1 MYKRQVLN
9 RANDSATTLSDV
21 QLSTQLTKDYQILV
35 TSAPVMN
42 QVIKELGLNMKA
54 SELAST
60 ISVDTP
66 SDTRVLQI
74 TVTSDDPKRAKDIAD
89 KVAQVSSKKICDIM
103 KIEQVNVIEEGS
115 LSEEPAVDTVQK
127 WTIIGLALSLIHIYA
142 QYSNT
147 NNANNTDTDSQSTY
161 RYSYVAG
168 NSTNNSQTADEHQKK
183 QKKHNRF
190 LDGHSA
196 TKTTWPKKFLSIV
209 LSAAIFGVVAGSAMY
224 GTYKLS
230 LIHILI
236 LHIRMD
242 LRLMRL
248 DIFHSRLL
256 CRKIFQQQSGRLYFQ
271 ALLLQADSGLFIE
284 RRKKNLQGRRWKS
297 LISVS
302 YTHLGLDGT
311 GS

>member
-1 MYKRQVLN
+1 MGKDNVQNDEVEIDIGHILSILWEKILLIIATGIIVGLAGFLVSKFLITPKYESETKLYVLN

-74 TVTSDDPKRAKDIAD
+74 TVTSDNPKRAKDIAD

-127 WTIIGLALSLIHIYA
+127 WTLIGLAL
-142 QYSNT
+142 
-147 NNANNTDTDSQSTY
+147 
-161 RYSYVAG
+161 G
-168 NSTNNSQTADEHQKK
+168 
-183 QKKHNRF
+183 
-190 LDGHSA
+190 
-196 TKTTWPKKFLSIV
+196 IV
-209 LSAAIFGVVAGSAMY
+209 LSCAVIIIRSMLDDTVKTTEDVEKYFD
-224 GTYKLS
+224 LS
-230 LIHILI
+230 TLAVIPISEE
-236 LHIRMD
+236 MD
-242 LRLMRL
+242 DGLGKNKK
-248 DIFHSRLL
+248 SR
-256 CRKIFQQQSGRLYFQ
+256 KT
-271 ALLLQADSGLFIE
+271 
-284 RRKKNLQGRRWKS
+284 KKKRSK
-297 LISVS
+297 
-302 YTHLGLDGT
+302 
-311 GS
+311 

>member
-1 MYKRQVLN
+1 MGKDNVQNDEVEIDIGHILSILWEKILLIIATGIIDGLAGFLVSKFLITPKYESETKLYVLN

-127 WTIIGLALSLIHIYA
+127 WTLIGLAL
-142 QYSNT
+142 
-147 NNANNTDTDSQSTY
+147 
-161 RYSYVAG
+161 G
-168 NSTNNSQTADEHQKK
+168 
-183 QKKHNRF
+183 
-190 LDGHSA
+190 
-196 TKTTWPKKFLSIV
+196 IV
-209 LSAAIFGVVAGSAMY
+209 LSCAVIIIRSMLDDTVKTTEDVEKYFD
-224 GTYKLS
+224 LS
-230 LIHILI
+230 TLAVIPISEE
-236 LHIRMD
+236 MD
-242 LRLMRL
+242 DGLGKNKK
-248 DIFHSRLL
+248 SR
-256 CRKIFQQQSGRLYFQ
+256 KT
-271 ALLLQADSGLFIE
+271 
-284 RRKKNLQGRRWKS
+284 KKKRSK
-297 LISVS
+297 
-302 YTHLGLDGT
+302 
-311 GS
+311 

>member
-1 MYKRQVLN
+1 MGKDNVQNDEVEIDIGHILSILWEKILVIIATGIIVGLVGFLVSKFLITPKYESETKLYVLN

-74 TVTSDDPKRAKDIAD
+74 TVTSNDPKRAKDIAD

-127 WTIIGLALSLIHIYA
+127 WTLIGLAL
-142 QYSNT
+142 
-147 NNANNTDTDSQSTY
+147 
-161 RYSYVAG
+161 G
-168 NSTNNSQTADEHQKK
+168 
-183 QKKHNRF
+183 
-190 LDGHSA
+190 
-196 TKTTWPKKFLSIV
+196 IV
-209 LSAAIFGVVAGSAMY
+209 LSCAVIIIRSMLDDTVKTTEDVEKYFD
-224 GTYKLS
+224 LS
-230 LIHILI
+230 TLAVIPISEE
-236 LHIRMD
+236 MD
-242 LRLMRL
+242 DGLGKNKK
-248 DIFHSRLL
+248 SR
-256 CRKIFQQQSGRLYFQ
+256 KT
-271 ALLLQADSGLFIE
+271 
-284 RRKKNLQGRRWKS
+284 KKKRSK
-297 LISVS
+297 
-302 YTHLGLDGT
+302 
-311 GS
+311 

>member
-1 MYKRQVLN
+1 MGKDNVQNDEVEIDIGHILSILWEKILLIIATGIIVGLAGFLVSKFLITPKYESETKLYVLN

-127 WTIIGLALSLIHIYA
+127 WTLIGLTL
-142 QYSNT
+142 
-147 NNANNTDTDSQSTY
+147 
-161 RYSYVAG
+161 G
-168 NSTNNSQTADEHQKK
+168 
-183 QKKHNRF
+183 
-190 LDGHSA
+190 
-196 TKTTWPKKFLSIV
+196 IV
-209 LSAAIFGVVAGSAMY
+209 LSCAVIIIRSMLDDTVKTTEDVEKYFD
-224 GTYKLS
+224 LS
-230 LIHILI
+230 TLAVIPISEE
-236 LHIRMD
+236 MD
-242 LRLMRL
+242 DGLGKNKK
-248 DIFHSRLL
+248 SR
-256 CRKIFQQQSGRLYFQ
+256 KT
-271 ALLLQADSGLFIE
+271 
-284 RRKKNLQGRRWKS
+284 KKKRSK
-297 LISVS
+297 
-302 YTHLGLDGT
+302 
-311 GS
+311 

>member
-1 MYKRQVLN
+1 MGKDNVQNDEVEIDIGHILSILWEKILVIIATGIIVGLAGFLVSKFLITPKYESETKLYVLN

-127 WTIIGLALSLIHIYA
+127 WTLIGLAL
-142 QYSNT
+142 
-147 NNANNTDTDSQSTY
+147 
-161 RYSYVAG
+161 G
-168 NSTNNSQTADEHQKK
+168 
-183 QKKHNRF
+183 
-190 LDGHSA
+190 
-196 TKTTWPKKFLSIV
+196 IV
-209 LSAAIFGVVAGSAMY
+209 LSCAVIIIRSMLDDTVKTTEDVKKYFD
-224 GTYKLS
+224 LS
-230 LIHILI
+230 TLAVIPISEE
-236 LHIRMD
+236 MD
-242 LRLMRL
+242 DGLGKNKK
-248 DIFHSRLL
+248 SR
-256 CRKIFQQQSGRLYFQ
+256 KT
-271 ALLLQADSGLFIE
+271 
-284 RRKKNLQGRRWKS
+284 KKKRSK
-297 LISVS
+297 
-302 YTHLGLDGT
+302 
-311 GS
+311 

>member
-1 MYKRQVLN
+1 MGKDNVQNDEVEIDIGHILSILWEKILLIIATGIIVGLAGFLVSKFLITPKYESETKLYVLN

-127 WTIIGLALSLIHIYA
+127 WTLIGLAL
-142 QYSNT
+142 
-147 NNANNTDTDSQSTY
+147 
-161 RYSYVAG
+161 G
-168 NSTNNSQTADEHQKK
+168 
-183 QKKHNRF
+183 
-190 LDGHSA
+190 
-196 TKTTWPKKFLSIV
+196 IV
-209 LSAAIFGVVAGSAMY
+209 LSCAVIIIRSILDDTVKTTEDVEKYFD
-224 GTYKLS
+224 LS
-230 LIHILI
+230 TLAVIPISEE
-236 LHIRMD
+236 MD
-242 LRLMRL
+242 DGLGKNKK
-248 DIFHSRLL
+248 SR
-256 CRKIFQQQSGRLYFQ
+256 KT
-271 ALLLQADSGLFIE
+271 
-284 RRKKNLQGRRWKS
+284 KKKRSK
-297 LISVS
+297 
-302 YTHLGLDGT
+302 
-311 GS
+311 

>member
-1 MYKRQVLN
+1 MGKDNVQNDEVEIDIGHILSILWEKILVIIATGIIVGLAGFLVSKFLISPKYESETKLYVLN

-127 WTIIGLALSLIHIYA
+127 WTLIGLAL
-142 QYSNT
+142 
-147 NNANNTDTDSQSTY
+147 
-161 RYSYVAG
+161 G
-168 NSTNNSQTADEHQKK
+168 
-183 QKKHNRF
+183 
-190 LDGHSA
+190 
-196 TKTTWPKKFLSIV
+196 IV
-209 LSAAIFGVVAGSAMY
+209 LSCAVIIIRSMLDDTVKTTEDVEKYFD
-224 GTYKLS
+224 LS
-230 LIHILI
+230 TLAVIPISEE
-236 LHIRMD
+236 MD
-242 LRLMRL
+242 DGLGKNKK
-248 DIFHSRLL
+248 SR
-256 CRKIFQQQSGRLYFQ
+256 KT
-271 ALLLQADSGLFIE
+271 
-284 RRKKNLQGRRWKS
+284 KKKRSK
-297 LISVS
+297 
-302 YTHLGLDGT
+302 
-311 GS
+311 

>member
-1 MYKRQVLN
+1 MGKDNVQNDEVEIDVGHILSILWEKILVIIATGIIVGLAGFLVSKFLITPKYESETKLYVLN

-115 LSEEPAVDTVQK
+115 MSEEPAVDTVQK
-127 WTIIGLALSLIHIYA
+127 WTLIGLAL
-142 QYSNT
+142 
-147 NNANNTDTDSQSTY
+147 
-161 RYSYVAG
+161 G
-168 NSTNNSQTADEHQKK
+168 
-183 QKKHNRF
+183 
-190 LDGHSA
+190 
-196 TKTTWPKKFLSIV
+196 IV
-209 LSAAIFGVVAGSAMY
+209 LSCAVIIIRSMLDDTVKTTEDVEKYFD
-224 GTYKLS
+224 LS
-230 LIHILI
+230 TLAVIPISEE
-236 LHIRMD
+236 MD
-242 LRLMRL
+242 DGLGKNKK
-248 DIFHSRLL
+248 SR
-256 CRKIFQQQSGRLYFQ
+256 KT
-271 ALLLQADSGLFIE
+271 
-284 RRKKNLQGRRWKS
+284 KKKRSK
-297 LISVS
+297 
-302 YTHLGLDGT
+302 
-311 GS
+311 

>member
-1 MYKRQVLN
+1 MQQMGKDNVQNDEVEIDIGHILSILWEKILVIIATGIIVGLAGFLVSKFLITPKYESETKLYVLN

-127 WTIIGLALSLIHIYA
+127 WTLIGLAL
-142 QYSNT
+142 
-147 NNANNTDTDSQSTY
+147 
-161 RYSYVAG
+161 G
-168 NSTNNSQTADEHQKK
+168 
-183 QKKHNRF
+183 
-190 LDGHSA
+190 
-196 TKTTWPKKFLSIV
+196 IV
-209 LSAAIFGVVAGSAMY
+209 LSCAVIIIRSMLDDTVKTTEDVEKYFD
-224 GTYKLS
+224 LS
-230 LIHILI
+230 TLAVIPISEE
-236 LHIRMD
+236 MD
-242 LRLMRL
+242 DGLGKNKK
-248 DIFHSRLL
+248 SR
-256 CRKIFQQQSGRLYFQ
+256 KT
-271 ALLLQADSGLFIE
+271 
-284 RRKKNLQGRRWKS
+284 KKKRSK
-297 LISVS
+297 
-302 YTHLGLDGT
+302 
-311 GS
+311 

>member
-1 MYKRQVLN
+1 MGKDNVQNDEVEIDIGHILSILWEKILVIIATGIIVGLAGFLVSKFLITPKYESETKLYVLN

-42 QVIKELGLNMKA
+42 YVIKELGLNMKA

-127 WTIIGLALSLIHIYA
+127 WTLIGLAL
-142 QYSNT
+142 
-147 NNANNTDTDSQSTY
+147 
-161 RYSYVAG
+161 G
-168 NSTNNSQTADEHQKK
+168 
-183 QKKHNRF
+183 
-190 LDGHSA
+190 
-196 TKTTWPKKFLSIV
+196 IV
-209 LSAAIFGVVAGSAMY
+209 LSCAVIIIRSMLDDTVKTTEDVEKYFD
-224 GTYKLS
+224 LS
-230 LIHILI
+230 TLAVIPISEE
-236 LHIRMD
+236 MD
-242 LRLMRL
+242 DGLGKNKK
-248 DIFHSRLL
+248 SR
-256 CRKIFQQQSGRLYFQ
+256 KT
-271 ALLLQADSGLFIE
+271 
-284 RRKKNLQGRRWKS
+284 KKKRSK
-297 LISVS
+297 
-302 YTHLGLDGT
+302 
-311 GS
+311 

>member
-1 MYKRQVLN
+1 MGKDNVQNDEVEIDIGHILSILWEKILVIIATGIIVGLAGFLVSKFLITPKYESETKLYVLN

-127 WTIIGLALSLIHIYA
+127 WTLIGLAL
-142 QYSNT
+142 
-147 NNANNTDTDSQSTY
+147 
-161 RYSYVAG
+161 G
-168 NSTNNSQTADEHQKK
+168 
-183 QKKHNRF
+183 
-190 LDGHSA
+190 
-196 TKTTWPKKFLSIV
+196 IV
-209 LSAAIFGVVAGSAMY
+209 LSCAVIIIRSMLDDTVKTTEDVEKYFD
-224 GTYKLS
+224 LS
-230 LIHILI
+230 TRAVIPISEE
-236 LHIRMD
+236 MD
-242 LRLMRL
+242 DGLGKNKK
-248 DIFHSRLL
+248 SR
-256 CRKIFQQQSGRLYFQ
+256 KT
-271 ALLLQADSGLFIE
+271 
-284 RRKKNLQGRRWKS
+284 KKKRSK
-297 LISVS
+297 
-302 YTHLGLDGT
+302 
-311 GS
+311 

>member
-1 MYKRQVLN
+1 MGKDNVQNDEVEIDIGHILSILLEKILVIIATGIIVGLAGFLVSKFLITPKYESETKLYVLN

-115 LSEEPAVDTVQK
+115 MSEEPAVDTVQK
-127 WTIIGLALSLIHIYA
+127 WTLIGLAL
-142 QYSNT
+142 
-147 NNANNTDTDSQSTY
+147 
-161 RYSYVAG
+161 G
-168 NSTNNSQTADEHQKK
+168 
-183 QKKHNRF
+183 
-190 LDGHSA
+190 
-196 TKTTWPKKFLSIV
+196 IV
-209 LSAAIFGVVAGSAMY
+209 LSCAVIIIRSMLDDTVKTTEDVEKYFD
-224 GTYKLS
+224 LS
-230 LIHILI
+230 TLAVIPISEE
-236 LHIRMD
+236 MD
-242 LRLMRL
+242 DGLGKNKK
-248 DIFHSRLL
+248 SR
-256 CRKIFQQQSGRLYFQ
+256 KT
-271 ALLLQADSGLFIE
+271 
-284 RRKKNLQGRRWKS
+284 KKKRSK
-297 LISVS
+297 
-302 YTHLGLDGT
+302 
-311 GS
+311 

>member
-1 MYKRQVLN
+1 MGKDNVQNDEVEIDIGHILSILWEKILVIIATGIIVGLVGFLVSKFLITPKYESETKLYVLN

-115 LSEEPAVDTVQK
+115 MSEEPAVDTVQK
-127 WTIIGLALSLIHIYA
+127 WTLIGLAL
-142 QYSNT
+142 
-147 NNANNTDTDSQSTY
+147 
-161 RYSYVAG
+161 G
-168 NSTNNSQTADEHQKK
+168 
-183 QKKHNRF
+183 
-190 LDGHSA
+190 
-196 TKTTWPKKFLSIV
+196 IV
-209 LSAAIFGVVAGSAMY
+209 LSCAVIIIRSMLDDTVKTTEDVEKYFD
-224 GTYKLS
+224 LS
-230 LIHILI
+230 TLAVIPISEE
-236 LHIRMD
+236 MD
-242 LRLMRL
+242 DGLGKNKK
-248 DIFHSRLL
+248 SR
-256 CRKIFQQQSGRLYFQ
+256 KT
-271 ALLLQADSGLFIE
+271 
-284 RRKKNLQGRRWKS
+284 KKKRSK
-297 LISVS
+297 
-302 YTHLGLDGT
+302 
-311 GS
+311 

>member
-1 MYKRQVLN
+1 MGKDNVQNDEVEIDIGHILLILWEKILVIIATGIIVGLAGFLVSKFLITPKYESETKLYVLN

-115 LSEEPAVDTVQK
+115 MSEEPAVDTVQK
-127 WTIIGLALSLIHIYA
+127 WTLIGLAL
-142 QYSNT
+142 
-147 NNANNTDTDSQSTY
+147 
-161 RYSYVAG
+161 G
-168 NSTNNSQTADEHQKK
+168 
-183 QKKHNRF
+183 
-190 LDGHSA
+190 
-196 TKTTWPKKFLSIV
+196 IV
-209 LSAAIFGVVAGSAMY
+209 LSCAVIIIRSMLDDTVKTTEDVEKYFD
-224 GTYKLS
+224 LS
-230 LIHILI
+230 TLAVIPISEE
-236 LHIRMD
+236 MD
-242 LRLMRL
+242 DGLGKNKK
-248 DIFHSRLL
+248 SR
-256 CRKIFQQQSGRLYFQ
+256 KT
-271 ALLLQADSGLFIE
+271 
-284 RRKKNLQGRRWKS
+284 KKKRSK
-297 LISVS
+297 
-302 YTHLGLDGT
+302 
-311 GS
+311 

>member
-1 MYKRQVLN
+1 MGKDNVQNDEVEIDIGHILSILWEKILLIIATGIIVGLAGFLVSKFLITPKYESETKLYVLN

-66 SDTRVLQI
+66 SDTRVIQI

-127 WTIIGLALSLIHIYA
+127 WTLIGLAL
-142 QYSNT
+142 
-147 NNANNTDTDSQSTY
+147 
-161 RYSYVAG
+161 G
-168 NSTNNSQTADEHQKK
+168 
-183 QKKHNRF
+183 
-190 LDGHSA
+190 
-196 TKTTWPKKFLSIV
+196 IV
-209 LSAAIFGVVAGSAMY
+209 LSCAVIIIRSMLDDTVKTTEDVEKYFD
-224 GTYKLS
+224 LS
-230 LIHILI
+230 TLAVIPISEE
-236 LHIRMD
+236 MD
-242 LRLMRL
+242 DGLGKNKK
-248 DIFHSRLL
+248 SR
-256 CRKIFQQQSGRLYFQ
+256 KT
-271 ALLLQADSGLFIE
+271 
-284 RRKKNLQGRRWKS
+284 KKKRSK
-297 LISVS
+297 
-302 YTHLGLDGT
+302 
-311 GS
+311 

>member
-1 MYKRQVLN
+1 MGKDNVQNDEVEIDIGHILSILWEKILVIIATGIIVGLAGFLVSKFLITPKYESETKLYVLN

-115 LSEEPAVDTVQK
+115 ISEEPAVDTVQK
-127 WTIIGLALSLIHIYA
+127 WTLIGLAL
-142 QYSNT
+142 
-147 NNANNTDTDSQSTY
+147 
-161 RYSYVAG
+161 G
-168 NSTNNSQTADEHQKK
+168 
-183 QKKHNRF
+183 
-190 LDGHSA
+190 
-196 TKTTWPKKFLSIV
+196 IV
-209 LSAAIFGVVAGSAMY
+209 LSCAVIIIRAMLDDTVKTTEDVEKY
-224 GTYKLS
+224 FDLS
-230 LIHILI
+230 TLAVIPISEE
-236 LHIRMD
+236 MD
-242 LRLMRL
+242 DGLGKNKK
-248 DIFHSRLL
+248 SR
-256 CRKIFQQQSGRLYFQ
+256 KT
-271 ALLLQADSGLFIE
+271 
-284 RRKKNLQGRRWKS
+284 KKKRSK
-297 LISVS
+297 
-302 YTHLGLDGT
+302 
-311 GS
+311 

>member
-1 MYKRQVLN
+1 MGKDNVQNDEVEIDIGHILSILWEKILVIIATGIIVGLAGFLVSKFLITPKYESETKLYVLN
-9 RANDSATTLSDV
+9 SANDSATTLSDV

-127 WTIIGLALSLIHIYA
+127 WTLIGLAL
-142 QYSNT
+142 
-147 NNANNTDTDSQSTY
+147 
-161 RYSYVAG
+161 G
-168 NSTNNSQTADEHQKK
+168 
-183 QKKHNRF
+183 
-190 LDGHSA
+190 
-196 TKTTWPKKFLSIV
+196 IV
-209 LSAAIFGVVAGSAMY
+209 LSCAVIIIRSMLDDTVKTTEDVEKYFD
-224 GTYKLS
+224 LS
-230 LIHILI
+230 TLAVIPISEE
-236 LHIRMD
+236 MD
-242 LRLMRL
+242 DGLGKNKK
-248 DIFHSRLL
+248 SRKTKKK
-256 CRKIFQQQSGRLYFQ
+256 RN
-271 ALLLQADSGLFIE
+271 AD
-284 RRKKNLQGRRWKS
+284 
-297 LISVS
+297 
-302 YTHLGLDGT
+302 D
-311 GS
+311 

>member
-1 MYKRQVLN
+1 MGKDNVQNDEVEIDIGHILSILWEKILVIIATGIIVGLAGFLVSKFLITPKYESETKLYVLN

-115 LSEEPAVDTVQK
+115 MSEEPAVDTVQK
-127 WTIIGLALSLIHIYA
+127 WTLIGLAL
-142 QYSNT
+142 
-147 NNANNTDTDSQSTY
+147 
-161 RYSYVAG
+161 G
-168 NSTNNSQTADEHQKK
+168 
-183 QKKHNRF
+183 
-190 LDGHSA
+190 
-196 TKTTWPKKFLSIV
+196 IV
-209 LSAAIFGVVAGSAMY
+209 LSCAVIIIRSMLDDTVKTTEDVEKYFD
-224 GTYKLS
+224 LS
-230 LIHILI
+230 TLAVIPISEE
-236 LHIRMD
+236 MD
-242 LRLMRL
+242 
-248 DIFHSRLL
+248 DGWGKNKKSR
-256 CRKIFQQQSGRLYFQ
+256 KT
-271 ALLLQADSGLFIE
+271 
-284 RRKKNLQGRRWKS
+284 KKKRSK
-297 LISVS
+297 
-302 YTHLGLDGT
+302 
-311 GS
+311 

>member
-1 MYKRQVLN
+1 MGKDNVQNDEVEIDIGYILSILWEKILVIIATGIIVGLAGFLVSKFLITPKYESETKLYVLN

-127 WTIIGLALSLIHIYA
+127 WTLIGLAL
-142 QYSNT
+142 
-147 NNANNTDTDSQSTY
+147 
-161 RYSYVAG
+161 G
-168 NSTNNSQTADEHQKK
+168 
-183 QKKHNRF
+183 
-190 LDGHSA
+190 
-196 TKTTWPKKFLSIV
+196 IV
-209 LSAAIFGVVAGSAMY
+209 LSCAVIIIRSMLDDTVKTTEDVEKYFD
-224 GTYKLS
+224 LS
-230 LIHILI
+230 TLAVIPISEE
-236 LHIRMD
+236 MD
-242 LRLMRL
+242 DGLGKNKK
-248 DIFHSRLL
+248 SR
-256 CRKIFQQQSGRLYFQ
+256 KT
-271 ALLLQADSGLFIE
+271 
-284 RRKKNLQGRRWKS
+284 KKKRSK
-297 LISVS
+297 
-302 YTHLGLDGT
+302 
-311 GS
+311 

>member
-1 MYKRQVLN
+1 MGKDNVQNDEVEIDIGHILSILWEKILVIIATGIIVGLAGFLVSKFLITPKYESETKLYVLN

-115 LSEEPAVDTVQK
+115 MSEEPAVDTVQK
-127 WTIIGLALSLIHIYA
+127 WTLIGLAL
-142 QYSNT
+142 
-147 NNANNTDTDSQSTY
+147 
-161 RYSYVAG
+161 G
-168 NSTNNSQTADEHQKK
+168 
-183 QKKHNRF
+183 
-190 LDGHSA
+190 
-196 TKTTWPKKFLSIV
+196 IV
-209 LSAAIFGVVAGSAMY
+209 LSCAVIIIRSMLDDTVKTTEDVEKYFD
-224 GTYKLS
+224 LS
-230 LIHILI
+230 TLAVIPISEE
-236 LHIRMD
+236 MD
-242 LRLMRL
+242 
-248 DIFHSRLL
+248 D
-256 CRKIFQQQSGRLYFQ
+256 
-271 ALLLQADSGLFIE
+271 GLGKNKSLE
-284 RRKKNLQGRRWKS
+284 RQRRKEASKQECKR
-297 LISVS
+297 
-302 YTHLGLDGT
+302 YADD
-311 GS
+311 

>member
-1 MYKRQVLN
+1 MGKDNVQNDEVEIDIGHILSILWEKILLIIATGIIVGLAGFLVSKFLITPKYESETKLYVLN

-103 KIEQVNVIEEGS
+103 KIEQVNVIEDGS

-127 WTIIGLALSLIHIYA
+127 WTLIGLAL
-142 QYSNT
+142 
-147 NNANNTDTDSQSTY
+147 
-161 RYSYVAG
+161 G
-168 NSTNNSQTADEHQKK
+168 
-183 QKKHNRF
+183 
-190 LDGHSA
+190 
-196 TKTTWPKKFLSIV
+196 IV
-209 LSAAIFGVVAGSAMY
+209 LSCAVIIIRSMLDDTVKTTEDVEKYFD
-224 GTYKLS
+224 LS
-230 LIHILI
+230 TLAVIPISEE
-236 LHIRMD
+236 MD
-242 LRLMRL
+242 DGLGKNKK
-248 DIFHSRLL
+248 SR
-256 CRKIFQQQSGRLYFQ
+256 KT
-271 ALLLQADSGLFIE
+271 
-284 RRKKNLQGRRWKS
+284 KKKRSK
-297 LISVS
+297 
-302 YTHLGLDGT
+302 
-311 GS
+311 

>member
-1 MYKRQVLN
+1 MGKDNVQNDEVEIDIGHILSILWEKILVIIATGIIVGLAGFLVSKFLITPKYESETKLYVLN

-74 TVTSDDPKRAKDIAD
+74 TVTSDNPKRAKDIAD

-127 WTIIGLALSLIHIYA
+127 WTLIGLAL
-142 QYSNT
+142 
-147 NNANNTDTDSQSTY
+147 
-161 RYSYVAG
+161 G
-168 NSTNNSQTADEHQKK
+168 
-183 QKKHNRF
+183 
-190 LDGHSA
+190 
-196 TKTTWPKKFLSIV
+196 IV
-209 LSAAIFGVVAGSAMY
+209 LSCAVIIIRSMLDDTVKTTEDVEKYFDLSTLAVIPISEEMDDGLGKNKKSRKTKKKRGV
-224 GTYKLS
+224 
-230 LIHILI
+230 
-236 LHIRMD
+236 
-242 LRLMRL
+242 
-248 DIFHSRLL
+248 
-256 CRKIFQQQSGRLYFQ
+256 
-271 ALLLQADSGLFIE
+271 
-284 RRKKNLQGRRWKS
+284 
-297 LISVS
+297 
-302 YTHLGLDGT
+302 
-311 GS
+311 